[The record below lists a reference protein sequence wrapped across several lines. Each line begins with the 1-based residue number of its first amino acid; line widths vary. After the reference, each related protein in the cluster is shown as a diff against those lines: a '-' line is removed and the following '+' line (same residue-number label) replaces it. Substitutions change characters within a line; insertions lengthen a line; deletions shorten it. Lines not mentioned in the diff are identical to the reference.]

1 MDYVS
6 KHTLDEELRKIKKKE
21 QDLYK
26 FILQQF
32 LDLEEYKK
40 SFSANISKNVDEIVK
55 NKLGN
60 LNVSG
65 DEKSGEAGPA
75 GLQGEAGPAGL
86 QGEAGPAGPQGE
98 AGPAGPQGE
107 AGLVGPQG
115 EAGLVG
121 PQGEAGPAGLQGE
134 AGLVGPQGEAGLV
147 GPQGEAGP
155 QGLQGEAGPQGLQGE
170 AGLVGPQ
177 GEAGPAGPQGEAGP
191 AGPQGPVGP
200 ASGNLVKNVFKYDD
214 AFEND
219 LFLESL
225 SANHETV
232 VLLGTNIIGKL
243 SLPKPSPEMVG
254 RQLLIINTSD
264 NTWKI
269 SALSN
274 FKIGGQYEKSL
285 NKEGHYI
292 KLLIDIEKYYII

>member
-65 DEKSGEAGPA
+65 DEKSGEAREA
-75 GLQGEAGPAGL
+75 GL
-86 QGEAGPAGPQGE
+86 AGPQGE
-98 AGPAGPQGE
+98 
-107 AGLVGPQG
+107 VGP
-115 EAGLVG
+115 
-121 PQGEAGPAGLQGE
+121 
-134 AGLVGPQGEAGLV
+134 
-147 GPQGEAGP
+147 AGP

-170 AGLVGPQ
+170 AGPQ
-177 GEAGPAGPQGEAGP
+177 GPAGPT
-191 AGPQGPVGP
+191 
-200 ASGNLVKNVFKYDD
+200 SGNLVKNVFKYDD

-225 SANHETV
+225 SANPETV

>member
-65 DEKSGEAGPA
+65 DEKSGEAGQQGPQ
-75 GLQGEAGPAGL
+75 GDKGPQGPQGEAGPHGL

-98 AGPAGPQGE
+98 QGPQGPQGE
-107 AGLVGPQG
+107 A
-115 EAGLVG
+115 
-121 PQGEAGPAGLQGE
+121 
-134 AGLVGPQGEAGLV
+134 
-147 GPQGEAGP
+147 
-155 QGLQGEAGPQGLQGE
+155 
-170 AGLVGPQ
+170 
-177 GEAGPAGPQGEAGP
+177 
-191 AGPQGPVGP
+191 GP

-214 AFEND
+214 TFENES
-219 LFLESL
+219 FLESL

-232 VLLGTNIIGKL
+232 VFLGTNIVGKL
-243 SLPKPSPEMVG
+243 SLPKPSTEMIG
-254 RQLLIINTSD
+254 RKLLIINTGD

-269 SALSN
+269 SAQSN
-274 FKIGGQYEKSL
+274 VKIGGQYEKNL
-285 NKEGHYI
+285 NKEGNYI
-292 KLLIDIEKYYII
+292 KLLVGDEKYYVI

>member
-21 QDLYK
+21 QELYK

-55 NKLGN
+55 DKLGN
-60 LNVSG
+60 LNVSAG
-65 DEKSGEAGPA
+65 SGEAGPA
-75 GLQGEAGPAGL
+75 GPQGEK
-86 QGEAGPAGPQGE
+86 GPQGE

-107 AGLVGPQG
+107 KGPQG
-115 EAGLVG
+115 ET
-121 PQGEAGPAGLQGE
+121 
-134 AGLVGPQGEAGLV
+134 
-147 GPQGEAGP
+147 
-155 QGLQGEAGPQGLQGE
+155 
-170 AGLVGPQ
+170 
-177 GEAGPAGPQGEAGP
+177 GPAGPQGEK
-191 AGPQGPVGP
+191 GPQGETGPQGP

-214 AFEND
+214 TFEND

-232 VLLGTNIIGKL
+232 VFLGTNIVGKL
-243 SLPKPSPEMVG
+243 LLPKPTTEMVG
-254 RQLLIINTSD
+254 RQLLIINTGD
-264 NTWKI
+264 NSWKI
-269 SALSN
+269 SAQSN
-274 FKIGGQYEKSL
+274 VKIGGQYEKSL

-292 KLLIDIEKYYII
+292 KLLAGDEKYYII

>member
-65 DEKSGEAGPA
+65 DEKSGEAREA
-75 GLQGEAGPAGL
+75 GL
-86 QGEAGPAGPQGE
+86 AGPQGE
-98 AGPAGPQGE
+98 
-107 AGLVGPQG
+107 VGP
-115 EAGLVG
+115 
-121 PQGEAGPAGLQGE
+121 
-134 AGLVGPQGEAGLV
+134 
-147 GPQGEAGP
+147 AGP

-170 AGLVGPQ
+170 AGPQ
-177 GEAGPAGPQGEAGP
+177 GPAGPAGPQGEAGP
-191 AGPQGPVGP
+191 QGLQGEAGPQGPAGP
-200 ASGNLVKNVFKYDD
+200 TSGNLVKNVFKYDD

>member
-65 DEKSGEAGPA
+65 DEKSGEAREAGLAGPQGEVGPA
-75 GLQGEAGPAGL
+75 GPQGLQGEAGPQGL
-86 QGEAGPAGPQGE
+86 QGEAGPQ
-98 AGPAGPQGE
+98 GPAGP
-107 AGLVGPQG
+107 A
-115 EAGLVG
+115 
-121 PQGEAGPAGLQGE
+121 
-134 AGLVGPQGEAGLV
+134 

-170 AGLVGPQ
+170 AGPQGPVGPQGLQ
-177 GEAGPAGPQGEAGP
+177 GEAGPAGPA
-191 AGPQGPVGP
+191 GP

-225 SANHETV
+225 SANPETV

>member
-65 DEKSGEAGPA
+65 DEKSGEAGQQGPQ
-75 GLQGEAGPAGL
+75 GDKGPQGPQGEAGPHGL

-98 AGPAGPQGE
+98 Q
-107 AGLVGPQG
+107 
-115 EAGLVG
+115 
-121 PQGEAGPAGLQGE
+121 
-134 AGLVGPQGEAGLV
+134 
-147 GPQGEAGP
+147 GP
-155 QGLQGEAGPQGLQGE
+155 QGLQGEAGPAGQQGEQGPQGLQGE
-170 AGLVGPQ
+170 AGPAGQQGEQGPQGPQ
-177 GEAGPAGPQGEAGP
+177 GEA
-191 AGPQGPVGP
+191 GP

-214 AFEND
+214 TFENES
-219 LFLESL
+219 FLESL

-232 VLLGTNIIGKL
+232 VFLGTNIVGKL
-243 SLPKPSPEMVG
+243 SLPKPSTEMIG
-254 RQLLIINTSD
+254 RKLLIINTGD

-269 SALSN
+269 SAQSN
-274 FKIGGQYEKSL
+274 VKIGGQYEKNL
-285 NKEGHYI
+285 NKEGNYI
-292 KLLIDIEKYYII
+292 KLLVGDEKYYVI

>member
-6 KHTLDEELRKIKKKE
+6 KHALDEELRKIKKKE
-21 QDLYK
+21 QDL
-26 FILQQF
+26 
-32 LDLEEYKK
+32 EEYKK
-40 SFSANISKNVDEIVK
+40 SLSANISKNVDEIVK
-55 NKLGN
+55 DKLGN
-60 LNVSG
+60 LNVSAG
-65 DEKSGEAGPA
+65 DGKSGEARPHDP
-75 GLQGEAGPAGL
+75 QGEAGLSGPQGEAGL
-86 QGEAGPAGPQGE
+86 AGPQGEAGPAGPQGE

-107 AGLVGPQG
+107 AGPQG
-115 EAGLVG
+115 L
-121 PQGEAGPAGLQGE
+121 QGEAGPA
-134 AGLVGPQGEAGLV
+134 

-170 AGLVGPQ
+170 AG
-177 GEAGPAGPQGEAGP
+177 PAGPQGEAGP
-191 AGPQGPVGP
+191 QGPAGL

-292 KLLIDIEKYYII
+292 KLLIDIEKYYVI

>member
-65 DEKSGEAGPA
+65 DEKSGEAGPHGPKGEA
-75 GLQGEAGPAGL
+75 GPQGPKGEAGPQGPQGEAGPQGLQGEAGPAGPAGPQGLQGEAGPAGL
-86 QGEAGPAGPQGE
+86 QGEAGPQGPK
-98 AGPAGPQGE
+98 GE
-107 AGLVGPQG
+107 AGLQ
-115 EAGLVG
+115 
-121 PQGEAGPAGLQGE
+121 GLQGE
-134 AGLVGPQGEAGLV
+134 VGPQ

-155 QGLQGEAGPQGLQGE
+155 QGLQGEVGPAGLQGE
-170 AGLVGPQ
+170 
-177 GEAGPAGPQGEAGP
+177 

>member
-55 NKLGN
+55 DKLGN
-60 LNVSG
+60 LNVS
-65 DEKSGEAGPA
+65 AGS
-75 GLQGEAGPAGL
+75 
-86 QGEAGPAGPQGE
+86 GEAGPAGPQGE
-98 AGPAGPQGE
+98 QGPQGETGPAGPQGE
-107 AGLVGPQG
+107 QGPQG
-115 EAGLVG
+115 ETG
-121 PQGEAGPAGLQGE
+121 PQ
-134 AGLVGPQGEAGLV
+134 
-147 GPQGEAGP
+147 
-155 QGLQGEAGPQGLQGE
+155 
-170 AGLVGPQ
+170 
-177 GEAGPAGPQGEAGP
+177 
-191 AGPQGPVGP
+191 GP

-214 AFEND
+214 TFEND

-232 VLLGTNIIGKL
+232 VFLGTNIVGKL
-243 SLPKPSPEMVG
+243 LLPKPTTEMVG
-254 RQLLIINTSD
+254 RQLLIINTGD
-264 NTWKI
+264 NSWKI
-269 SALSN
+269 SAQSN
-274 FKIGGQYEKSL
+274 VKIGGQYEKSL

-292 KLLIDIEKYYII
+292 KLLVGDEKYYII

>member
-6 KHTLDEELRKIKKKE
+6 KHMLDEELRKIKKKE

-40 SFSANISKNVDEIVK
+40 SFSEKISKNVDEIVK
-55 NKLGN
+55 DKLGTF
-60 LNVSG
+60 NVSG
-65 DEKSGEAGPA
+65 DGNSIVAGPA
-75 GLQGEAGPAGL
+75 GQQGEAGQQGPKGEVGPAGQ
-86 QGEAGPAGPQGE
+86 QGEVGPAGPQGE
-98 AGPAGPQGE
+98 SGPAGPQGE
-107 AGLVGPQG
+107 V
-115 EAGLVG
+115 
-121 PQGEAGPAGLQGE
+121 
-134 AGLVGPQGEAGLV
+134 
-147 GPQGEAGP
+147 
-155 QGLQGEAGPQGLQGE
+155 
-170 AGLVGPQ
+170 
-177 GEAGPAGPQGEAGP
+177 GPAGPQGE
-191 AGPQGPVGP
+191 VGP
-200 ASGNLVKNVFKYDD
+200 ASGNLVKNVFKYEN

-232 VLLGTNIIGKL
+232 IFLGINIVGKL

-254 RQLLIINTSD
+254 RKLLIINTGD

-274 FKIGGQYEKSL
+274 IKIGGQYEKNL
-285 NKEGHYI
+285 NKEGNYI
-292 KLLIDIEKYYII
+292 KLLVGDEKYYVI

>member
-40 SFSANISKNVDEIVK
+40 SFSANISKNVDDIVK
-55 NKLGN
+55 DKLGN
-60 LNVSG
+60 LSVSAG
-65 DEKSGEAGPA
+65 SGEAGP
-75 GLQGEAGPAGL
+75 Q
-86 QGEAGPAGPQGE
+86 GPQGTH
-98 AGPAGPQGE
+98 
-107 AGLVGPQG
+107 
-115 EAGLVG
+115 
-121 PQGEAGPAGLQGE
+121 
-134 AGLVGPQGEAGLV
+134 

-155 QGLQGEAGPQGLQGE
+155 QGPQGTH
-170 AGLVGPQ
+170 GPQ

-191 AGPQGPVGP
+191 AGPQGEQGPQGEVGPAGPQGEQGPQGEVGPAGPQGEQGTQGPMGP
-200 ASGNLVKNVFKYDD
+200 ASGDLVKNVFKYEDT
-214 AFEND
+214 FEND
-219 LFLESL
+219 SFLESL

-232 VLLGTNIIGKL
+232 VFLGTNIVGKL

-254 RQLLIINTSD
+254 RQLLIINTGD

-269 SALSN
+269 SAQSN
-274 FKIGGQYEKSL
+274 VKIGGQYDKNL
-285 NKEGHYI
+285 NKEGNYI
-292 KLLIDIEKYYII
+292 KLLVGDEKYYVI

>member
-65 DEKSGEAGPA
+65 DEKSGEAGQQGPQ
-75 GLQGEAGPAGL
+75 GDKGPQGPQGEAGPHGL

-98 AGPAGPQGE
+98 Q
-107 AGLVGPQG
+107 
-115 EAGLVG
+115 
-121 PQGEAGPAGLQGE
+121 
-134 AGLVGPQGEAGLV
+134 
-147 GPQGEAGP
+147 GP
-155 QGLQGEAGPQGLQGE
+155 QGLQGEAGPAGQQGE
-170 AGLVGPQ
+170 QGPQGPQ
-177 GEAGPAGPQGEAGP
+177 GEA
-191 AGPQGPVGP
+191 GP

-214 AFEND
+214 TFENES
-219 LFLESL
+219 FLESL

-232 VLLGTNIIGKL
+232 VFLGTNIVGKL
-243 SLPKPSPEMVG
+243 SLPKPSTEMIG
-254 RQLLIINTSD
+254 RKLLIINTGD

-269 SALSN
+269 SAQSN
-274 FKIGGQYEKSL
+274 VKIGGQYEKNL
-285 NKEGHYI
+285 NKEGNYI
-292 KLLIDIEKYYII
+292 KLLVGDEKYYVI

>member
-65 DEKSGEAGPA
+65 DEKSGEARPQGP
-75 GLQGEAGPAGL
+75 QGK
-86 QGEAGPAGPQGE
+86 QGPQGE

-107 AGLVGPQG
+107 VGPQG
-115 EAGLVG
+115 PQGEIGSQG
-121 PQGEAGPAGLQGE
+121 PQGEIGPQ
-134 AGLVGPQGEAGLV
+134 GPQGEVGPQ

-155 QGLQGEAGPQGLQGE
+155 QGPQGE
-170 AGLVGPQ
+170 VGPQ
-177 GEAGPAGPQGEAGP
+177 GPQGEVGPQGPQGEV
-191 AGPQGPVGP
+191 GPQGPQGEVGPQGPQGEVGP

-214 AFEND
+214 TFEND

-225 SANHETV
+225 SVNHETV
-232 VLLGTNIIGKL
+232 VFLGTNIVGKL

-254 RQLLIINTSD
+254 RKLLIINTGD

-274 FKIGGQYEKSL
+274 VKIGGQYEKNL
-285 NKEGHYI
+285 NKEGNYI
-292 KLLIDIEKYYII
+292 KLLMGDEKYYII

>member
-65 DEKSGEAGPA
+65 DEKSGEAREA
-75 GLQGEAGPAGL
+75 GL
-86 QGEAGPAGPQGE
+86 AGPQGE
-98 AGPAGPQGE
+98 
-107 AGLVGPQG
+107 VGP
-115 EAGLVG
+115 
-121 PQGEAGPAGLQGE
+121 
-134 AGLVGPQGEAGLV
+134 
-147 GPQGEAGP
+147 AGP

-170 AGLVGPQ
+170 AGPQ
-177 GEAGPAGPQGEAGP
+177 GPAGPAGPQGEAGP
-191 AGPQGPVGP
+191 QGHQGEAGPAGPAGP

-225 SANHETV
+225 SANPETV

>member
-65 DEKSGEAGPA
+65 DEKSGEAGPQ
-75 GLQGEAGPAGL
+75 GPKGEAGPAGL
-86 QGEAGPAGPQGE
+86 QGEAGPQ
-98 AGPAGPQGE
+98 
-107 AGLVGPQG
+107 
-115 EAGLVG
+115 
-121 PQGEAGPAGLQGE
+121 
-134 AGLVGPQGEAGLV
+134 

-155 QGLQGEAGPQGLQGE
+155 QGLQGEAGPQG
-170 AGLVGPQ
+170 
-177 GEAGPAGPQGEAGP
+177 PA
-191 AGPQGPVGP
+191 GP

-214 AFEND
+214 TFEND

>member
-65 DEKSGEAGPA
+65 DEKSGEAGQQGPQGDKGPQGPQGEA
-75 GLQGEAGPAGL
+75 GPHGLQGEAGPAGQ
-86 QGEAGPAGPQGE
+86 QGEQ
-98 AGPAGPQGE
+98 
-107 AGLVGPQG
+107 
-115 EAGLVG
+115 
-121 PQGEAGPAGLQGE
+121 
-134 AGLVGPQGEAGLV
+134 
-147 GPQGEAGP
+147 GP
-155 QGLQGEAGPQGLQGE
+155 QGLQGEAGPAGQQGE
-170 AGLVGPQ
+170 QGPQGPQ
-177 GEAGPAGPQGEAGP
+177 GEA
-191 AGPQGPVGP
+191 GP

-214 AFEND
+214 TFENES
-219 LFLESL
+219 FLESL

-232 VLLGTNIIGKL
+232 VFLGTNIVGKL
-243 SLPKPSPEMVG
+243 SLPKPSTEMIG
-254 RQLLIINTSD
+254 RKLLIINTGD

-269 SALSN
+269 SAQSN
-274 FKIGGQYEKSL
+274 VKIGGQYEKNL
-285 NKEGHYI
+285 NKEGNYI
-292 KLLIDIEKYYII
+292 KLLVGDEKYYVI

>member
-6 KHTLDEELRKIKKKE
+6 KHMLDEELRKIKKKE

-40 SFSANISKNVDEIVK
+40 SFSEKISKNVDEIVK
-55 NKLGN
+55 DKLGTF
-60 LNVSG
+60 NVSG
-65 DEKSGEAGPA
+65 DGNSIVAGPA
-75 GLQGEAGPAGL
+75 GQQGEVGPAGQ
-86 QGEAGPAGPQGE
+86 QGE
-98 AGPAGPQGE
+98 
-107 AGLVGPQG
+107 
-115 EAGLVG
+115 
-121 PQGEAGPAGLQGE
+121 
-134 AGLVGPQGEAGLV
+134 
-147 GPQGEAGP
+147 
-155 QGLQGEAGPQGLQGE
+155 
-170 AGLVGPQ
+170 
-177 GEAGPAGPQGEAGP
+177 
-191 AGPQGPVGP
+191 VGP
-200 ASGNLVKNVFKYDD
+200 ASGNLVKNVFKYEN

-232 VLLGTNIIGKL
+232 IFLGINIVGKL

-254 RQLLIINTSD
+254 RKLLIINTGD

-274 FKIGGQYEKSL
+274 VKIGGQYEKNL
-285 NKEGHYI
+285 NKEGNYI
-292 KLLIDIEKYYII
+292 KLLVGDEKYYVI

>member
-55 NKLGN
+55 DKLGN
-60 LNVSG
+60 LNIS
-65 DEKSGEAGPA
+65 AGQRGA
-75 GLQGEAGPAGL
+75 GSQGEK
-86 QGEAGPAGPQGE
+86 
-98 AGPAGPQGE
+98 
-107 AGLVGPQG
+107 
-115 EAGLVG
+115 G

-134 AGLVGPQGEAGLV
+134 AGPQ

-155 QGLQGEAGPQGLQGE
+155 QGQQGEK
-170 AGLVGPQ
+170 GPQ
-177 GEAGPAGPQGEAGP
+177 GEAGPAGLQGEKGPQGEAGP
-191 AGPQGPVGP
+191 QGPQGEKGPQGEAGPQGQQGEKGPQGEAGPQGQQGEKGPQGEVGPQGPQGEVGPQGPTGP

-214 AFEND
+214 TFENE

-232 VLLGTNIIGKL
+232 VFLGTNIVGKL
-243 SLPKPSPEMVG
+243 SLPKPTQEMVG
-254 RQLLIINTSD
+254 RQLLIINTGD
-264 NTWKI
+264 NSWKI
-269 SALSN
+269 SAQSN
-274 FKIGGQYEKSL
+274 VKIGGQYEKNL
-285 NKEGHYI
+285 NKEGNYI
-292 KLLIDIEKYYII
+292 KLLVGDEKYYVI